1 MKRETVRSPR
11 FVKLRRS
18 FYVRPTLAV
27 ARDLL
32 GVYLLRR
39 VGPRTL
45 IGRIVEVEAYRGSDD
60 PASHAYRG
68 RTKRNEVMFFKGGY
82 LYVYF
87 TYGMHYCANV
97 VTGKS
102 GTGSATLIRAV
113 EPVGSVETLVNNRMR
128 GRRGRSTPRSRRHA
142 SKPLERH
149 QLCSGPAR
157 VCEAFALTGKDNG
170 KDLCGRVK
178 TSGWAGHPVWGS
190 HRAWSGAGD
199 STLQE
204 VPPSPGQNQAPELNE
219 KGSSLSGIPAPA
231 ELFPYELTGS

>member
-1 MKRETVRSPR
+1 MKREALRPR
-11 FVKLRRS
+11 RAVKLGRS
-18 FYVRPTLAV
+18 FYVRPTVTV

-32 GVYLLRR
+32 GLYLLRR

-68 RTKRNEVMFFKGGY
+68 KTKRNEVMFFEGGH

-87 TYGMHYCANV
+87 TYGMHHCANV

-102 GTGSATLIRAV
+102 GAGSAVLIRAV
-113 EPVGSVETLVNNRMR
+113 EPMGPVEAFMRNRMR
-128 GRRGRSTPRSRRHA
+128 GRRRRSTSRSRRHV
-142 SKPLERH
+142 STPLERH

-170 KDLCGRVK
+170 KDLCGSEIWLARSGRSRQNVQVARSPRVGVTQGVERRWRFYVEGSPFISRAK
-178 TSGWAGHPVWGS
+178 AAAG
-190 HRAWSGAGD
+190 A
-199 STLQE
+199 Q
-204 VPPSPGQNQAPELNE
+204 
-219 KGSSLSGIPAPA
+219 
-231 ELFPYELTGS
+231 

>member
-170 KDLCGRVK
+170 KDLCGSEIWLARRGRSRQNVRVGRSPRVGV
-178 TSGWAGHPVWGS
+178 TQGMERRWRFYIAGSPSVS
-190 HRAWSGAGD
+190 RAKPGARA
-199 STLQE
+199 Q
-204 VPPSPGQNQAPELNE
+204 
-219 KGSSLSGIPAPA
+219 
-231 ELFPYELTGS
+231 